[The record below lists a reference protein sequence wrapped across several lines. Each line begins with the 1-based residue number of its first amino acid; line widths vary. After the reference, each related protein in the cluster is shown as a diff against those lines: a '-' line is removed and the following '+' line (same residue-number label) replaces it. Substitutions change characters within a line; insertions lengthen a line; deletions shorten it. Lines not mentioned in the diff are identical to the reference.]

1 MEISKHF
8 RDLPQTRWLI
18 KENPFFWSIY
28 RGTLSE
34 WWRAPGCCCT
44 RRCLEDPGRRG
55 SREPALALGGAS
67 SLVPVTWQTA
77 EEVLINCVRNAFCE
91 FLSSV
96 KSSKNIFLDYARRA
110 VKRGCA
116 GDRSMLLWLISLL
129 VEGKAWGLTKS
140 PPPERESCDQMR
152 CARQHHSPLTSQE
165 RARLLQKY
173 CSICQRNNDNI
184 LKNWQ
189 EKYGQWVLFY

>member
-77 EEVLINCVRNAFCE
+77 EVLINCVRNAFCE

-96 KSSKNIFLDYARRA
+96 KSSKNIFLGLCSTCGQKRLRWGPQHAAVVDFAAGGRKSLRFNQESPTWARELWSNEMRA
-110 VKRGCA
+110 TTSLTP
-116 GDRSMLLWLISLL
+116 DIS
-129 VEGKAWGLTKS
+129 GARAS
-140 PPPERESCDQMR
+140 PPEI
-152 CARQHHSPLTSQE
+152 
-165 RARLLQKY
+165 LLDL
-173 CSICQRNNDNI
+173 ST
-184 LKNWQ
+184 
-189 EKYGQWVLFY
+189 

>member
-8 RDLPQTRWLI
+8 RDLQQTRWLI

-34 WWRAPGCCCT
+34 GWRAPGCCCT

-67 SLVPVTWQTA
+67 SLVSVAWQTA
-77 EEVLINCVRNAFCE
+77 EVLINCVRNAFCE

-129 VEGKAWGLTKS
+129 VGGKAWGLTKS

-165 RARLLQKY
+165 RARVLQKY